1 MYGRMRKMESKITTI
16 EELRGA
22 LEQIESTLGIAHDAR
37 ISLKNRVSHVLNVA
51 DYTRKNPE
59 PTHEGVVGYIGEV
72 YLLKDLE
79 ISCEVLTNTD
89 RYERRRDNKGKF
101 VGGCVTIHGEPI
113 Y

>member
-1 MYGRMRKMESKITTI
+1 MDNGITTI
-16 EELRGA
+16 EELRTA
-22 LEQIESTLGIAHDAR
+22 LEQIESKLGINHDTR
-37 ISLKNRVSHVLNVA
+37 ISLKDRVSHVLNVA

-59 PTHEGVVGYIGEV
+59 PTHNEVAGYIGEV

-89 RYERRRDNKGKF
+89 CYERRRDNKGRF
-101 VGGCVTIHGEPI
+101 TSGYVTIHGEPI